1 MLMLVSLWYITVF
14 FFLTLEMNPYLIYLR
29 KIIMLHKG
37 LLLVHKLKKLN
48 IIQWFLKAV
57 LSLYLKV
64 LNLDSSGLLF

>member
-1 MLMLVSLWYITVF
+1 MVYYSV

-29 KIIMLHKG
+29 KTIMLHKG
-37 LLLVHKLKKLN
+37 LLLVHKVKKLN

>member
-1 MLMLVSLWYITVF
+1 MVYYSV
-14 FFLTLEMNPYLIYLR
+14 FFLTLEMNLYLIYLR

-37 LLLVHKLKKLN
+37 LLVVHKVKKLN

>member
-1 MLMLVSLWYITVF
+1 MLMLVSLWYITV

-37 LLLVHKLKKLN
+37 LLVVHKVKKLN

>member
-1 MLMLVSLWYITVF
+1 MVYYSV
-14 FFLTLEMNPYLIYLR
+14 FFLTLEMNLYLIYLH

-37 LLLVHKLKKLN
+37 LLVVHKVKKLN

>member
-1 MLMLVSLWYITVF
+1 MVYYSV

-29 KIIMLHKG
+29 KTIMLHKG
-37 LLLVHKLKKLN
+37 LLLVDKVKKLN

>member
-1 MLMLVSLWYITVF
+1 MVYYSV

-29 KIIMLHKG
+29 KIIMLHKA
-37 LLLVHKLKKLN
+37 LLVVHKVKKLN

>member
-1 MLMLVSLWYITVF
+1 MVYYSV

-37 LLLVHKLKKLN
+37 LLVVHKVKKLN
-48 IIQWFLKAV
+48 IIQWFLKAA

>member
-1 MLMLVSLWYITVF
+1 MLMLVSLWYITV

-37 LLLVHKLKKLN
+37 LLVVHKVKKLN
-48 IIQWFLKAV
+48 IIQWFLKAA